1 MGFEYSLA
9 ARGLSESG
17 TLGYDTW
24 NDLRTAAS
32 DLLEPGDQCTVYKI
46 TETSGA
52 GVGSPLYNG
61 SVSEIPKDL
70 PAQS

>member
-24 NDLRTAAS
+24 SDLRTAAS

-46 TETSGA
+46 TETSGS
-52 GVGSPLYNG
+52 GVGTPLYNG
-61 SVSEIPKDL
+61 SVSEIPNDL
-70 PAQS
+70 PAPS